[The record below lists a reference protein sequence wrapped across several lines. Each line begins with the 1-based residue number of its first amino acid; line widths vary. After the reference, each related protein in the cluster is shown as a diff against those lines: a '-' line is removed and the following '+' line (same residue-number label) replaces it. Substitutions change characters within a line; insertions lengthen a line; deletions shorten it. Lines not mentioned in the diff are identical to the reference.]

1 MMFCGIIAKESFVF
15 HLDWI
20 LKGDEYHLKAVV
32 YRKVIMMGNLTKIQK
47 QAKQLL
53 VNIKLKPQS
62 DTTTVLVWTK
72 ESVLLQ

>member
-1 MMFCGIIAKESFVF
+1 MTFCGIIAKESFAF

-32 YRKVIMMGNLTKIQK
+32 YRKVILIENLTKIQK
-47 QAKQLL
+47 QTKQLL

-62 DTTTVLVWTK
+62 DTT
-72 ESVLLQ
+72 SFGMN